1 MPGHLT
7 EAPQDLPQ
15 HLVPSPAAVDQL
27 KQEFLSINHTA
38 LPGLRHTQK
47 ERTHTR
53 TQTHK
58 MTNTHTHRHTHTQLS
73 QQKTRQ

>member
-15 HLVPSPAAVDQL
+15 HLVPSPAVGNRL

-38 LPGLRHTQK
+38 LSWPLLVGPESTA
-47 ERTHTR
+47 
-53 TQTHK
+53 K
-58 MTNTHTHRHTHTQLS
+58 MILHIKVLAS
-73 QQKTRQ
+73 